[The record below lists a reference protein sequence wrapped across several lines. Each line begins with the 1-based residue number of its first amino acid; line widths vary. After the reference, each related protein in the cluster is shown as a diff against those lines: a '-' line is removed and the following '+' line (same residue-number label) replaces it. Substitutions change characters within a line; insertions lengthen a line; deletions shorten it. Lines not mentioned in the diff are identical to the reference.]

1 MDATTTTN
9 TTVRARIVI
18 TSTARPKR
26 CSRCHTEISTHIVAT
41 TPFNRRM
48 RLMLVPTAVTI
59 DNEGLPLCADCAAE
73 DRRWMLVAAD
83 VARRTYAG
91 VDRREEPA
99 AAAAEP
105 AEAPG

>member
-9 TTVRARIVI
+9 TTARARIII
-18 TSTARPKR
+18 TSAARPKR
-26 CSRCHTEISTHIVAT
+26 CSICHTEIATHISAT
-41 TPFNRRM
+41 TPYNRKM

-59 DNEGLPLCADCAAE
+59 DNEGLPLCAECAAE
-73 DRRWMLVAAD
+73 DRRWMQVAAD

-91 VDRREEPA
+91 VDRR
-99 AAAAEP
+99 AEP